1 MPPSKHPMWLT
12 AEVADGKPIQE
23 SFRMNTLHSSP
34 NFPNNASMKYA
45 YCRMSCW
52 CSETSYSWPA
62 PESRPGSG
70 LSPVCIGALCSIC
83 DAWLPMM
90 LMQPAPSEV
99 KHPVAFSGDS
109 KNRLWLFYLSHIWA
123 FAVVAYVASPTT
135 PAAAATA
142 SANGSNSIML
152 TMLKLFVCVAYR
164 PSVGHPSRHFPRAC
178 SYDGSS
184 RKATSALL
192 DPATTTAEAAAPN
205 PNRPD

>member
-1 MPPSKHPMWLT
+1 MNASLE
-12 AEVADGKPIQE
+12 ASNVADSRSRRRQTDTGIV
-23 SFRMNTLHSSP
+23 P
-34 NFPNNASMKYA
+34 NEYLAFLAQFSKQCIHEICILQNELLMLWNILQLASA
-45 YCRMSCW
+45 RVSTRLRTAVVR
-52 CSETSYSWPA
+52 SA
-62 PESRPGSG
+62 PFVTPGS
-70 LSPVCIGALCSIC
+70 PWCLCSLRAIR
-83 DAWLPMM
+83 
-90 LMQPAPSEV
+90 S